1 MRTIEFE
8 TPENVQIRY
17 QAAGLG
23 ARYIAWLVDQVLVF
37 FVSVLLVIGLILLLA
52 AIGVLTDSAAD
63 LQRRLENA
71 QGNPRAGEEIAKYL
85 MGGATIILG
94 FTSIL
99 YYGLCELCLR
109 GQTPGKRWL
118 GLRVVKANGFALD
131 AGSVFVRNLFRPV
144 DHLPP
149 LWITPVLSARGQRFG
164 DMAAGTIVV
173 FDRPAPLNRVRIELA
188 ERQPA
193 EARFRFDK
201 AALATLTPADID
213 SLEQLLDRWD
223 TIPHHQLESLLQDLI
238 PPLARRLKSETPV
251 GAERLPFL
259 EDLMVAEYRRQSRS
273 LV

>member
-23 ARYIAWLVDQVLVF
+23 ARFIAWLVDQVLVF
-37 FVSVLLVIGLILLLA
+37 FISVLLVIALLVLFA
-52 AIGVLTDSAAD
+52 ASGVMTESAEQ
-63 LQRRLENA
+63 LQRRLEGA
-71 QGNPRAGEEIAKYL
+71 QGDPRAGEEIAKYI
-85 MGGATIILG
+85 MGGTTIILG

-99 YYGLCELCLR
+99 YYGLSELFLH

-131 AGSVFVRNLFRPV
+131 AGSIFVRNLFRPV

-164 DMAAGTIVV
+164 DMAAGTIVI

-188 ERQPA
+188 EREPA

-201 AALATLTPADID
+201 TALAALTPGDVD

-223 TIPHHQLESLLQDLI
+223 EIPQRQLEGLLQDLL
-238 PPLARRLKSETPV
+238 PPLARRLKSELPA
-251 GAERLPFL
+251 GADRLQFL